1 MKKDID
7 GVPTVCHIFEYTT
20 QISIS
25 EKPQLIFPAKE
36 KAEGLVPTQFIL
48 CIKAKNAKKINS
60 HRWLFNALGRHLNPE
75 VCVLIDAGTKPQP
88 KSIYLLWE
96 AFHHNKSLGGAAGE
110 IHAMLGKWG
119 RLLFNPLVAA
129 QNFECV

>member
-25 EKPQLIFPAKE
+25 EKPQLIFPARD
-36 KAEGLVPTQFIL
+36 KAEGLVPVQFIL

-60 HRWLFNALGRHLNPE
+60 HRWLFNAIGRHLHPE
-75 VCVLIDAGTKPQP
+75 VVVLIDAGTKPQVRDR
-88 KSIYLLWE
+88 
-96 AFHHNKSLGGAAGE
+96 ASLG
-110 IHAMLGKWG
+110 
-119 RLLFNPLVAA
+119 
-129 QNFECV
+129 Q

>member
-7 GVPTVCHIFEYTT
+7 GVPTVCHIMEYTT

-25 EKPQLIFPAKE
+25 EKPQLIFPAKN

-60 HRWLFNALGRHLNPE
+60 HRWLFNALGRHLKPE
-75 VCVLIDAGTKPQP
+75 VCVLIDAGTKPQV
-88 KSIYLLWE
+88 
-96 AFHHNKSLGGAAGE
+96 GGVFGHVDVRRTA
-110 IHAMLGKWG
+110 L
-119 RLLFNPLVAA
+119 
-129 QNFECV
+129 